1 MQQSLVENDTTVVSI
16 FVNPTSL
23 ITLIYQNTL
32 EADIAKKINGLSTDI
47 IYMPPLY
54 DIYDGKVLSQAS
66 ILTRK
71 SNGRKIQTRS
81 L

>member
-1 MQQSLVENDTTVVSI
+1 MQQSLAENDTTVVSI

-47 IYMPPLY
+47 ILYAPL
-54 DIYDGKVLSQAS
+54 
-66 ILTRK
+66 
-71 SNGRKIQTRS
+71 
-81 L
+81 